1 MNSELV
7 NGKVGTGIGDS
18 PALSDSDILVYTG
31 HINREGFERV
41 VSECPSERRK
51 KVLLVLET
59 LGGDADAAYRIARF
73 LRRSY
78 EHFTVFVP
86 GLCKSAGTLLCVG
99 AHEIVMSETGELGP
113 LDVQVR
119 NPEELADYGSGL
131 DMPQAIGVL
140 RDNARETLHATL
152 ISLVS
157 GGRLPTKR
165 SAEIA
170 TNVTVGLFAP
180 IFAQID
186 PSRLGR
192 NARALSIAR
201 QYAARIGVNVAT
213 DQTLVR
219 LVAGYPSHSFAID
232 RDEAAELFQ
241 RVRPPTRA
249 ESELARGLV
258 PVSSNPV
265 IVWAPGEDQVHW
277 ESEGGT
283 ANEDGTANAN
293 ATSQPNRPQ

>member
-1 MNSELV
+1 MDIEQV
-7 NGKVGTGIGDS
+7 TGKVGTGIGDS
-18 PALSDSDILVYTG
+18 SDLSDSDILIYTG
-31 HINREGFERV
+31 PITRAGFEQV
-41 VSECPSERRK
+41 VRENPCERRT
-51 KVLLVLET
+51 KVLLVLAT

-86 GLCKSAGTLLCVG
+86 SLCKSAGTLLCVG

-131 DMPQAIGVL
+131 DMPRAFSFLQHQALDTL
-140 RDNARETLHATL
+140 RRTIVDIFT
-152 ISLVS
+152 
-157 GGRLPTKR
+157 GGGLATKR

-192 NARALSIAR
+192 NARALSVAT
-201 QYAARIGVNVAT
+201 QYAARLDGNIAT
-213 DQTLVR
+213 DQTLAR
-219 LVAGYPSHSFAID
+219 LVAGYPSHSFSID

-249 ESELARGLV
+249 ESEVAPGLV
-258 PVSSNPV
+258 ANSSNPV
-265 IVWAPGEDQVHW
+265 IVWARGEDQVHL
-277 ESEGGT
+277 ESGGGT
-283 ANEDGTANAN
+283 VNEEGSDNASES
-293 ATSQPNRPQ
+293 SQPNRP

>member
-1 MNSELV
+1 M
-7 NGKVGTGIGDS
+7 
-18 PALSDSDILVYTG
+18 
-31 HINREGFERV
+31 REN
-41 VSECPSERRK
+41 PSERRT
-51 KVLLVLET
+51 KVLLVLAT

-86 GLCKSAGTLLCVG
+86 SLCKSAGTLLCVG

-131 DMPQAIGVL
+131 DMPRAFSFLQQQALDTL
-140 RDNARETLHATL
+140 RWTLVDTFT
-152 ISLVS
+152 
-157 GGRLPTKR
+157 GGGLGTKR

-192 NARALSIAR
+192 NARALSVAR
-201 QYAARIGVNVAT
+201 QYAARIDGNVAT
-213 DQTLVR
+213 DQTLER
-219 LVAGYPSHSFAID
+219 LVAGYPSHSFSID

-241 RVRPPTRA
+241 RVRSPTWA
-249 ESELARGLV
+249 ESGLARGLGV
-258 PVSSNPV
+258 DSLSPV
-265 IVWAPGEDQVHW
+265 IVWARGADQVHL
-277 ESEGGT
+277 ESGGIVNDEDGHN
-283 ANEDGTANAN
+283 ANE
-293 ATSQPNRPQ
+293 TSQPTRA